1 MTSVIF
7 LRLHNHGMA
16 EAGRDLWVYL
26 FLLLPQQRY
35 SVMCLGWCPDGFE
48 CLQGGDST
56 NSLVPLPEFCHSC
69 SSTVIPDV
77 QRESPVLQFHR
88 IIIEWPGFVPVVSCS
103 GTRHWAEPGSVLF
116 APSFWV
122 FVCIDQV
129 PSEPSPGRMP
139 STLLAI
145 TLKRDAPVPSYCWL
159 SPVWPYLLYQRAQNW
174 ILTADIFT
182 CDLLVS
188 YLPCLHVD
196 MVWALFQS
204 PGTTVMYQDMLEMHT
219 SVLQMACNFAKWLNH
234 QEGFT
239 GSKYGLFI
247 LLSTE

>member
-1 MTSVIF
+1 MLLDPTARVCVALCHERAAESPAVLSGLNAYSVSFIALCIHGNLVYLLALAMTSVVF

-35 SVMCLGWCPDGFE
+35 SIMCLGWCPDGFE

-103 GTRHWAEPGSVLF
+103 GTRH
-116 APSFWV
+116 
-122 FVCIDQV
+122 
-129 PSEPSPGRMP
+129 
-139 STLLAI
+139 
-145 TLKRDAPVPSYCWL
+145 
-159 SPVWPYLLYQRAQNW
+159 
-174 ILTADIFT
+174 
-182 CDLLVS
+182 
-188 YLPCLHVD
+188 
-196 MVWALFQS
+196 
-204 PGTTVMYQDMLEMHT
+204 
-219 SVLQMACNFAKWLNH
+219 
-234 QEGFT
+234 
-239 GSKYGLFI
+239 
-247 LLSTE
+247 